1 MRGVQPV
8 SVFFERRPRCI
19 ERLRRP
25 AQVARGKRDLG
36 FGNDAPRACHG
47 FFWTE
52 GALSGSQQR
61 PRALEIAE
69 LRNCDTAK
77 RERRR
82 IVAQRDPLQRAEGIT
97 LDEGACRGCDQRI
110 HRNPATLVT
119 PWPFDTCI
127 SICT

>member
-1 MRGVQPV
+1 MQ
-8 SVFFERRPRCI
+8 
-19 ERLRRP
+19 RLRRP
-25 AQVARGKRDLG
+25 AKIARGKRDFG
-36 FGNDAPRACHG
+36 FCNDAPRACHG

-52 GALSGSQQR
+52 GPLSRSQQR

-69 LRNCDTAK
+69 LCDCDTAK

-82 IVAQRDPLQRAEGIT
+82 IVAQRDPLQRAKGIT
-97 LDEGACRGCDQRI
+97 LDKSACRGCNQRI

-119 PWPFDTCI
+119 LLPVDTCI